1 MKSEFQR
8 GVIWINH
15 RRLITI
21 TCNITCSGYLDGL
34 RSFGISVRNTRVYTY
49 LSHPYSVCDRCAF
62 NANPLFSVSP
72 KYYYSPQILQTHV
85 LLEFTPFYNVE
96 SVCYSWVFYLLFQDA
111 DYATYGIFLP
121 PSYHLLMKASSQ
133 QDYVVLR
140 SITDFYQSLLFIR
153 DVI

>member
-49 LSHPYSVCDRCAF
+49 LSHPYSVCDRCAY
-62 NANPLFSVSP
+62 NANPLFSVSQDTTTVHRFCKHMFSLNLP
-72 KYYYSPQILQTHV
+72 LSIMLNPFVTAGFFTFCFKMQIMRHTEYFCLQVTI
-85 LLEFTPFYNVE
+85 
-96 SVCYSWVFYLLFQDA
+96 C
-111 DYATYGIFLP
+111 
-121 PSYHLLMKASSQ
+121 
-133 QDYVVLR
+133 
-140 SITDFYQSLLFIR
+140 
-153 DVI
+153 